1 MSQAIA
7 ELTERAHELHRDAI
21 VVDGLQINDW
31 QPGIFDEM
39 RKGGLTAVN
48 CTCCVWEDF
57 QATIDNVARF
67 KKWVRESEFLRQI
80 YTVDDIRRTHDEG
93 AVGIILGFQNTSA
106 LEANLAYL
114 QIFHEL
120 GVRVM
125 QVTYNTQ
132 NLIGAGA
139 YETTDSG
146 LTDFGREAL
155 AEMNRLGILADLSHV
170 GAKTSRD
177 VITHSSK
184 PVAYTHVAPAAL
196 KEHPRT
202 KSDEEL
208 RFIADHGGLAG
219 ACLLPAFMAAG
230 NNATVEDYV
239 DLIAHMVN
247 TMGEDH
253 VAIGTDFTQG
263 HGKTFFEW
271 LLRDKGYARWVT
283 QASIKELMEPVLPR
297 GMAEIADFGNLTEAM
312 LRRDWPET
320 RIRKVLGENWLRIFN
335 EVWEGKEDG

>member
-1 MSQAIA
+1 MSQTI
-7 ELTERAHELHRDAI
+7 EDVSGRALELHRNAI
-21 VVDGLQINDW
+21 VIDGLQINEW
-31 QPGIFDEM
+31 GSGVFAEM

-57 QATIDNVARF
+57 QGTIDNVASF
-67 KKWVRESEFLRQI
+67 KSWIRASDDLCQVYS
-80 YTVDDIRRTHDEG
+80 VADIRRAAAAG
-93 AVGIILGFQNTSA
+93 QVGIILGFQNTSA
-106 LEANLAYL
+106 IEANLAYL

-125 QVTYNTQ
+125 QMTYNTQ
-132 NLIGAGA
+132 NLFGAGA
-139 YETTDSG
+139 YETNDSG

-170 GAKTSRD
+170 GPETSRD
-177 VITHSSK
+177 VITHSTK
-184 PVAYTHVAPAAL
+184 PVVYTHVAPAAL

-208 RFIADHGGLAG
+208 RYIADHGGLAG

-239 DLIAHMVN
+239 DLIDHMVN
-247 TMGEDH
+247 VMGEDQ

-283 QASIKELMEPVLPR
+283 QASIEELMEPVLPR
-297 GMAEIADFGNLTEAM
+297 GMAEIAEFGNVTETM
-312 LRRDWPET
+312 LRRGWPEE
-320 RIRKVLGENWLRIFN
+320 RIRKVLGENWLRVFD
-335 EVWEGKEDG
+335 EVWEGSDHG